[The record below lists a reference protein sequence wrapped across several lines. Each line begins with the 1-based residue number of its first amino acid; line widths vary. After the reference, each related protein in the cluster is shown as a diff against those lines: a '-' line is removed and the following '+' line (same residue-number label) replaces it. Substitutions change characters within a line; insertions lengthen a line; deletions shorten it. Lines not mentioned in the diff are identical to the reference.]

1 MDPYGDEYSEE
12 EVTRQ
17 IVAQLVELERIASS
31 LRMID
36 FAIVAI
42 GHAAHA
48 MRESRTINPEDINV
62 MRTFVERLRETKATL
77 EQLRWQVHEHLGAVS
92 YGYERTAS
100 KLSAVFELQCIV

>member
-1 MDPYGDEYSEE
+1 MDSYGDECSEE

-48 MRESRTINPEDINV
+48 ARVTDDINV
-62 MRTFVERLRETKATL
+62 MRTFVERLRDA
-77 EQLRWQVHEHLGAVS
+77 
-92 YGYERTAS
+92 ERRFRQAILLLPRS
-100 KLSAVFELQCIV
+100 PPRAERPVVN

>member
-1 MDPYGDEYSEE
+1 MDPYGDEYAED

-17 IVAQLVELERIASS
+17 IVAQLVERERIASS

-62 MRTFVERLRETKATL
+62 MRPFVERLRETKVTL
-77 EQLRWQVHEHLGAVS
+77 EQLRWQVHEQILVQYRMVMRGQHPS
-92 YGYERTAS
+92 
-100 KLSAVFELQCIV
+100 

>member
-1 MDPYGDEYSEE
+1 MDPYGDEYAED

-36 FAIVAI
+36 FAIVSI

-48 MRESRTINPEDINV
+48 RRESRTINPEDINV
-62 MRTFVERLRETKATL
+62 MRTFVERLRETKVTL
-77 EQLRWQVHEHLGAVS
+77 EQLRWQVHEQILVQYHMVMRGQHPS
-92 YGYERTAS
+92 
-100 KLSAVFELQCIV
+100 

>member
-1 MDPYGDEYSEE
+1 MVMNIQRR

-48 MRESRTINPEDINV
+48 MRESSRGHQCHENV
-62 MRTFVERLRETKATL
+62 R
-77 EQLRWQVHEHLGAVS
+77 GAFA
-92 YGYERTAS
+92 GD
-100 KLSAVFELQCIV
+100 